1 MTSAR
6 LPTIGLIGA
15 IGAGKSTAAR
25 CFAHRGGFV
34 IDCDALGHRALDADT
49 VRQAIVT
56 RWGQGV
62 LNDEGRVNRSAL
74 GKIVFGKSQE
84 REALERIV
92 FPVIGELAQAE
103 IANAHS
109 ESRFVVLDAATL
121 LEAGW
126 ANRCDRIVY
135 IDAPR
140 GQRIARL
147 ATRSGWDEAELQRRE
162 SAQLPPEVKQAR
174 AHATIVNDAGVPEL
188 QDRVDQLLKEWN
200 EPLRLTPIVAPRTED
215 RT

>member
-1 MTSAR
+1 MTTAR
-6 LPTIGLIGA
+6 LPVLGLIGA

-34 IDCDALGHRALDADT
+34 IDCDVLGHRALDAAP

-56 RWGQGV
+56 RWGQSV

-74 GKIVFGKSQE
+74 GKIVFGTPQE
-84 REALERIV
+84 REALESIV
-92 FPVIGELAQAE
+92 FPVIGDLARAE
-103 IANAHS
+103 IANATPQ
-109 ESRFVVLDAATL
+109 SRFVVLDAATL

-126 ANRCDRIVY
+126 ADHCDRIVY
-135 IDAPR
+135 VDAPR
-140 GQRIARL
+140 AQRVQRL
-147 ATRSGWDEAELQRRE
+147 ATRSGWDEAELTRRE
-162 SAQLPPEVKQAR
+162 LAQLPAEVKQAR
-174 AHATIVNDAGVPEL
+174 AHAIIRNDAGVPEL

-200 EPLRLTPIVAPRTED
+200 EPLRLNPIAAPRTED